1 MRWNEA
7 FIYTLREDPSEAE
20 LVSHKLMTRASMIMK
35 VAAGIYDY
43 LPLGYRVIRKIED
56 IIREEL
62 EKEGCAELL
71 MPMVVPA
78 ELWQESGRWGYY
90 GKELLRFK
98 DRKENDFCLGPTH
111 EEVIVDIARRSMKS
125 YRDYPRNL
133 YQIQGKFRDEVR
145 PRFGLMRG
153 REFIMKDGYSFHASE
168 ECLDKT
174 YWKMHAAYTR
184 IFKRFGLK
192 FRPVEADSGAIGG
205 SVTHEF
211 HVLADSGEDK
221 IIFCT
226 KCDYA
231 ANVEKAKKAVCDG
244 ALFDKNGFAKP
255 NGEIP
260 APENVETP
268 NKKSIAEVS
277 EFLNIDEKQT
287 IKMLLYVIDNE
298 KLVAVL
304 IRGDL
309 DCNEVKLRNY
319 FGGNSIETAD
329 ENRLLADGFAV
340 GFMGPVSCNIGNIIT
355 DGDNLLLFDKYDKN
369 KEPKVYDIVADFS
382 VKTITDGVC
391 GANIENFHTKHIL
404 PSRDLADLTYGDFS
418 FADKGDLCPNCG
430 GLLDSCRGIE
440 VGQVFKLGTKYS
452 KAMEMTY
459 IDEESEN
466 QTPTMGCY
474 GIGITRTAAAAI
486 EQNHDENG
494 IILPIEIAPFSVS
507 ILLLD
512 PKDEQAQNIA
522 EKLYFDL
529 GSVKIDTLLD
539 DREER
544 PGVKFKD
551 HDLIGIPL
559 QVIIGA
565 KGLKNGV
572 IELKT
577 RNSGKKETAEIDTIF
592 DFVKTKVEELK
603 KECE

>member
-1 MRWNEA
+1 MRWDEA

-20 LVSHKLMTRASMIMK
+20 LVSHKLMTRAGMIMK
-35 VAAGIYDY
+35 VAAGIYNY
-43 LPLGYRVIRKIED
+43 LPLGYRVIKKIEN

-62 EKEGCAELL
+62 TKEGCAELL

-78 ELWQESGRWGYY
+78 ELWSESGRWSYY

-111 EEVIVDIARRSMKS
+111 EEVIVDVARRSMKS

-153 REFIMKDGYSFHASE
+153 REFIMKDGYSFHTSE

-174 YWKMHAAYTR
+174 YWKMYAAYTR
-184 IFKRFGLK
+184 IFSKFGLK
-192 FRPVEADSGAIGG
+192 FRPVEADSGTIGG

-231 ANVEKAKKAVCDG
+231 ANSEKAKKRIDDNFAVVR
-244 ALFDKNGFAKP
+244 A
-255 NGEIP
+255 EILP
-260 APENVETP
+260 PEDVETP
-268 NKKSIAEVS
+268 NKKSIADVS
-277 EFLNIDEKQT
+277 QFLGVEQSQT
-287 IKMLLYVIDNE
+287 IKMLLYVIDAE

-309 DCNEVKLRNY
+309 ECNEVKLRNF
-319 FGGNSIETAD
+319 FGANSIETAD
-329 ENRLLADGFAV
+329 ENRLIADGFAV
-340 GFMGPVSCNIGNIIT
+340 GFMGPIG
-355 DGDNLLLFDKYDKN
+355 LKN
-369 KEPKVYDIVADFS
+369 DIRIVADYS
-382 VKTITDGVC
+382 VKSVTDGVI
-391 GANIENFHTKHIL
+391 GANKNNFHTVHIL
-404 PSRDLADLTYGDFS
+404 PPRDLTDMEYGDFS
-418 FADKGDLCPNCG
+418 FADKGDACPVCG
-430 GLLDSCRGIE
+430 GLLDACRGIE

-452 KAMEMTY
+452 KAMSMTY
-459 IDEESEN
+459 IDENGEN
-466 QTPTMGCY
+466 KTPVMGCY
-474 GIGITRTAAAAI
+474 GIGVGRTAAAAI

-494 IILPIEIAPFSVS
+494 IVLPIEIAPFSVS

-512 PKDEQAQNIA
+512 VNDKEAVEIA
-522 EKLYFDL
+522 KKLYFDL
-529 GSVKIDTLLD
+529 QNAKIDALFD

-551 HDLIGIPL
+551 HDLIGIPV
-559 QVIIGA
+559 QAVIGA
-565 KGLKNGV
+565 RGIKNST
-572 IELKT
+572 IEVKIRET
-577 RNSGKKETAEIDTIF
+577 SKKETVAIDGIF
-592 DFVKTKVEELK
+592 DYISQKINELK
-603 KECE
+603 RK

>member
-20 LVSHKLMTRASMIMK
+20 LVSHKLMTRAGMIMK

-62 EKEGCAELL
+62 TKEGCAELL

-133 YQIQGKFRDEVR
+133 YQIQGKFRDEIR

-153 REFIMKDGYSFHASE
+153 REFIMKDGYSFHTSE

-174 YWKMHAAYTR
+174 YQKMYAAYTR
-184 IFKRFGLK
+184 IFSRFGLK

-205 SVTHEF
+205 SITHEF

-231 ANVEKAKKAVCDG
+231 ANVEKAKKKID
-244 ALFDKNGFAKP
+244 DKFATANTP
-255 NGEIP
+255 V
-260 APENVETP
+260 PENVETP

-277 EFLNIDEKQT
+277 EFLKIQPSQM
-287 IKMLLYVIDNE
+287 IKMLMFVIDGD
-298 KLVAVL
+298 KLVACL

-309 DCNEVKLRNY
+309 DCNEVKLRNF

-340 GFMGPVSCNIGNIIT
+340 GFLGAVG
-355 DGDNLLLFDKYDKN
+355 LH
-369 KEPKVYDIVADFS
+369 KEIPIVADFS
-382 VKTITDGVC
+382 IKGITDGVI
-391 GANIENFHTKHIL
+391 GANKKDYHTKNIL
-404 PSRDLADLTYGDFS
+404 SSRDLTGLTYGDFS
-418 FADKGDLCPNCG
+418 FANKGDLCPACG
-430 GLLDSCRGIE
+430 GEMDACRGIE

-452 KAMEMTY
+452 GAMNMTY
-459 IDEESEN
+459 VAEDGTN

-474 GIGITRTAAAAI
+474 GIGVGRTAASAI

-507 ILLLD
+507 VLLLD
-512 PKDEQAQNIA
+512 PADEQAKNIA
-522 EKLYFDL
+522 EKLHADL
-529 GSVKIDTLLD
+529 WNAKIDTLLD

-551 HDLIGIPL
+551 HDLIGIPV
-559 QVIIGA
+559 QVVIGA

-572 IELKT
+572 VELKIRKT
-577 RNSGKKETAEIDTIF
+577 GVKETAEIGTIF
-592 DFVKTKVEELK
+592 DYVITKVEELK
-603 KECE
+603 KEERI

>member
-1 MRWNEA
+1 MRWNQA
-7 FIYTLREDPSEAE
+7 FIYTLREDPAEAE
-20 LVSHKLMTRASMIMK
+20 LLSHKLMTRAGMIMK

-43 LPLGYRVIRKIED
+43 LPLGYRVIKKIEN

-62 EKEGCAELL
+62 DKEGCAELL

-98 DRKENDFCLGPTH
+98 DRKDGDFCLGPTH
-111 EEVIVDIARRSMKS
+111 EEVIVDVARRSMKS
-125 YRDYPRNL
+125 YRDFPRNL
-133 YQIQGKFRDEVR
+133 YQIQGKFRDEIR

-153 REFIMKDGYSFHASE
+153 REFIMKDGYSFHTNE
-168 ECLDKT
+168 KCLDDE

-211 HVLADSGEDK
+211 QVLADSGEEK
-221 IIFCT
+221 IIFCPS
-226 KCDYA
+226 CDYA
-231 ANVEKAKKAVCDG
+231 ANVEKAKKKID
-244 ALFDKNGFAKP
+244 DNFAANNSCP
-255 NGEIP
+255 S
-260 APENVETP
+260 PEEVETP
-268 NKKSIAEVS
+268 NKKAIKDVA
-277 EFLNIDEKQT
+277 EFLKIDEKQT
-287 IKMLLYVIDNE
+287 IKMLMFVIDDE

-319 FGGNSIETAD
+319 FGGNSIDVAD
-329 ENRLLADGFAV
+329 EARLAKDGFAV
-340 GFMGPVSCNIGNIIT
+340 GFMGPG
-355 DGDNLLLFDKYDKN
+355 DGLP
-369 KEPKVYDIVADFS
+369 PKIDLEIVADYS
-382 VKTITDGVC
+382 VKSITDGVV
-391 GANIENFHTKHIL
+391 GANKKDFHTRHIL
-404 PSRDLADLTYGDFS
+404 PSRDLSNLNYGDFS
-418 FADKGDLCPNCG
+418 FADKGDLCPLCG
-430 GLLDSCRGIE
+430 GEMDSCRGIE
-440 VGQVFKLGTKYS
+440 VGQVFKLGDKYS
-452 KAMEMTY
+452 KAMGMTF
-459 IDEESEN
+459 IDEKGEE

-474 GIGITRTAAAAI
+474 GIGVGRAAASAI

-512 PKDEQAQNIA
+512 PSDDEAKKIA
-522 EKLYFDL
+522 EKLYADL
-529 GSVKIDTLLD
+529 QNAKIDTLFD

-559 QVIIGA
+559 QIVIGA
-565 KGLKNGV
+565 RGIKNGV
-572 IELKT
+572 IEIKT
-577 RNSGKKETAEIDTIF
+577 RRNGEKSNIAIDEILGATLKKI
-592 DFVKTKVEELK
+592 EELRG
-603 KECE
+603 